1 MIGPPNRRVPELEHT
16 WFLCCAAGA
25 DAGGWHAGQ
34 DKWRV
39 GQVEVLQPE
48 DEEPF
53 ILASVKRGQTRM
65 AVDTYMFKTG
75 DPACKAAQTLPK
87 KPEYLHPGS
96 FSAGWPTTL
105 FS

>member
-1 MIGPPNRRVPELEHT
+1 MEHT
-16 WFLCCAAGA
+16 WFLCCSAGA

-39 GQVEVLQPE
+39 GQVELLQPE

-75 DPACKAAQTLPK
+75 DPACKAAQNLPK
-87 KPEYLHPGS
+87 KLISCSHQPSLQVG
-96 FSAGWPTTL
+96 L
-105 FS
+105 NIIQLICRRM